1 MKIITESMN
10 TKFELHKEED
20 GTKLWNVRAIS
31 VTTTGNNR
39 EYTRDELKAGARSLS
54 FRPLNINH
62 DPLEALPYPDNQTL
76 EMDFDVNT
84 DAVTGRIQVDNPEIN
99 KMIESGDINKLS
111 IEQQPVQG
119 EVCDD
124 NKCTQKGVTFT
135 ALALL
140 TKDMTAGDES
150 TTITKGESVKKEDC
164 LEDCLDAKRKAG
176 VEITDDVVAQCI
188 ADCKQS
194 DDLKVP
200 DSEKPK
206 DDIPTDVLP
215 SENTSSKEDCKCS
228 SMSNDI
234 TEKPLADKVEETPVV
249 VDTPVDT
256 PVAEPTPANI
266 TMSSAQFDK
275 LIARD
280 AGLIDKFN
288 SALDKLSAKD
298 EKEVETTAEPSS
310 KVVDTVVKPYESVHQ
325 FFESVKLG
333 SGVIGSSTW
342 KIDLTQSIKDWTK
355 TEAVT
360 VSSGDAPQQFGKQI
374 LVTPDGKTATPIRQ
388 FCQVVALNGA
398 DRANFY
404 KMGGV
409 SFGGITEGSEAVNES
424 QTVTKITAT
433 PAIRG
438 GVQRIGYSQLEDIPA
453 LTNAINQSFALEA
466 ISDEET
472 LLHTEFDSVTA
483 SNWVNGNDGSS
494 LVSGASDDVSGM
506 TMTGVGLVHAK
517 KSIAEQGYDIN
528 DLVFLCDPKAYAE
541 LLTDSNISTFTQQ
554 GNAGITQKGQLEEL
568 FGVAIV
574 VSNNIVNQD
583 NTTND
588 TLRNILFKKGAFGI
602 ATGRDLSMETQRDNA
617 KQQVIISGTQRIA
630 VKTVD
635 EKMVCRVSTAQ

>member
-10 TKFELHKEED
+10 TKFEFVNEED
-20 GTKLWNVRAIS
+20 GVKLWKVRAIS

-39 EYTRDELKAGARSLS
+39 EYTREELKAGARSLS

-62 DPLEALPYPDNQTL
+62 DPLQELSYPDNQTL
-76 EMDFDVNT
+76 DMDFDINT
-84 DAVTGRIQVDNPEIN
+84 DAVTGRIQVNNPEIN
-99 KMIESGDINKLS
+99 QMIESGDINKLS
-111 IEQQPVQG
+111 IEQQPVKG
-119 EVCDD
+119 EECDD
-124 NKCTQKGVTFT
+124 TKCTQKGVTFT

-140 TKDMTAGDES
+140 TKDMQAGDES
-150 TTITKGESVKKEDC
+150 TTISKESVKKEDDC

-176 VEITDDVVAQCI
+176 VEITDDVVQGCT
-188 ADCKQS
+188 DSCKNS

-200 DSEKPK
+200 DSEKPV
-206 DDIPTDVLP
+206 DDLP
-215 SENTSSKEDCKCS
+215 SKNSSEKEDCKCS

-234 TEKPLADKVEETPVV
+234 TEKPSTDKVEETPVV

-256 PVAEPTPANI
+256 PVAEPTPANV
-266 TMSSAQFDK
+266 TLSADQFDK
-275 LIARD
+275 LVARD
-280 AGLIDKFN
+280 SALVDKFN
-288 SALDKLSAKD
+288 QALDKLSAKD
-298 EKEVETTAEPSS
+298 EKEVEATEEPSS
-310 KVVDTVVKPYESVHQ
+310 KVVDTTVKPYESVHQ

-342 KIDLTQSIKDWTK
+342 KVDLTQTIKDWTK
-355 TEAVT
+355 AEAVT

-388 FCQVVALNGA
+388 FCQVVALNGQ

-409 SFGGITEGSEAVNES
+409 SFGAVTEGTEPTNEA
-424 QTVTKITAT
+424 QTVTKVTAT

-466 ISDEET
+466 ISDEEN
-472 LLHTEFDSVTA
+472 LLHAEFDSVTPT
-483 SNWVNGNDGSS
+483 NWVNGN
-494 LVSGASDDVSGM
+494 SGATITDDDVAGM
-506 TMTGVGLVHAK
+506 TMTGTGLVHAK
-517 KSIAEQGYDIN
+517 KKISEQGYDVS

-568 FGVAIV
+568 YGISIV
-574 VSNNIVNQD
+574 VSNNIVNQ
-583 NTTND
+583 NNSTND

-602 ATGRDLSMETQRDNA
+602 ASGRDLSMESQRDNA
-617 KQQVIISGTQRIA
+617 VQQVIISGTQRLA
-630 VKTVD
+630 VKCID
-635 EKMVCRVSTAQ
+635 EKQVCRVSTAQ

>member
-10 TKFELHKEED
+10 TKFELAKEED

-39 EYTRDELKAGARSLS
+39 EYTREELKAGARSLS

-62 DPLEALPYPDNQTL
+62 DPLQELSYPDNQTL

-84 DAVTGRIQVDNPEIN
+84 DAVTGRIQVDSPEIN
-99 KMIESGDINKLS
+99 RMIESGEINKLS
-111 IEQQPVQG
+111 IEQQPVKG
-119 EVCDD
+119 EQCDD
-124 NKCTQKGVTFT
+124 TKCTQKGVTFT

-140 TKDMTAGDES
+140 TKDMQAGDES
-150 TTITKGESVKKEDC
+150 TTITKESVKKEDC

-176 VEITDDVVAQCI
+176 VEITDEVVQGCI
-188 ADCKQS
+188 DSCKQS
-194 DDLKVP
+194 DDPKVP
-200 DSEKPK
+200 DSDKPV
-206 DDIPTDVLP
+206 DDLP
-215 SENTSSKEDCKCS
+215 SKNSSEKADCNCS

-234 TEKPLADKVEETPVV
+234 TEKPSTDKVEDTPVV
-249 VDTPVDT
+249 VDTPVET
-256 PVAEPTPANI
+256 PIAEPTPV
-266 TMSSAQFDK
+266 TLSADQFDR
-275 LIARD
+275 LVARD
-280 AGLIDKFN
+280 SALVDKFN
-288 SALDKLSAKD
+288 QAIDKLQSPKD
-298 EKEVETTAEPSS
+298 EEAEKETTEEPSS

-325 FFESVKLG
+325 FFEAVKLG

-374 LVTPDGKTATPIRQ
+374 LVTPDGKTSTPIRQ
-388 FCQVVALNGA
+388 FCQVVSLNGA

-409 SFGGITEGSEAVNES
+409 SFGAVSEGTEPTNEA

-466 ISDEET
+466 ISDEES
-472 LLHTEFDSVTA
+472 LLHTEFDSVTP
-483 SNWVNGNDGSS
+483 SNWVNGN
-494 LVSGASDDVSGM
+494 SGATITDDDVSGM
-506 TMTGVGLVHAK
+506 TLTGVGLVHAK
-517 KSIAEQGYDIN
+517 KKIAEQGYDTN

-554 GNAGITQKGQLEEL
+554 GNPQIVSKGQLEEL
-568 FGVAIV
+568 YGISIV

-583 NTTND
+583 NSTND

-602 ATGRDLSMETQRDNA
+602 ATGRDLSMESQRDNA

-630 VKTVD
+630 VKTID

>member
-10 TKFELHKEED
+10 TKFEFVNEED
-20 GTKLWNVRAIS
+20 GVKLWKVRAIS

-39 EYTRDELKAGARSLS
+39 EYTREELKAGARSLS

-62 DPLEALPYPDNQTL
+62 DPLQELSYPENQTL
-76 EMDFDVNT
+76 DMDFDINT
-84 DAVTGRIQVDNPEIN
+84 DAVVGRIQVNNPEIN
-99 KMIESGDINKLS
+99 QMIESGDINKLS
-111 IEQQPVQG
+111 IEQQPVKG
-119 EVCDD
+119 EECDD
-124 NKCTQKGVTFT
+124 TKCTQKGVTFT

-140 TKDMTAGDES
+140 TKDMQAGDES
-150 TTITKGESVKKEDC
+150 TTISKESVKKEDHC

-176 VEITDDVVAQCI
+176 VEITDDVVQGCT
-188 ADCKQS
+188 DSCKNS

-200 DSEKPK
+200 DSEKPV
-206 DDIPTDVLP
+206 DDLP
-215 SENTSSKEDCKCS
+215 SKNSSEKADCECS
-228 SMSNDI
+228 SMSNDKI
-234 TEKPLADKVEETPVV
+234 ETPTDKVEEEIPV

-256 PVAEPTPANI
+256 PVAEPTPANV
-266 TMSSAQFDK
+266 TLSADQFDK
-275 LIARD
+275 LVARD
-280 AGLIDKFN
+280 SALVDKFN
-288 SALDKLSAKD
+288 QALDKLSAKD
-298 EKEVETTAEPSS
+298 EKEVEATEEPSS

-342 KIDLTQSIKDWTK
+342 KVDLTQTIKDWTK
-355 TEAVT
+355 AEAVT

-388 FCQVVALNGA
+388 FCQVVALNGQ

-409 SFGGITEGSEAVNES
+409 SFGAVTEGTEPTNEA
-424 QTVTKITAT
+424 QTVTKVTAT

-466 ISDEET
+466 ISDEEN
-472 LLHTEFDSVTA
+472 LLHAEFDSITPT
-483 SNWVNGNDGSS
+483 NWVNGN
-494 LVSGASDDVSGM
+494 SGATITDDDVAGM
-506 TMTGVGLVHAK
+506 TLTGVGLVHAK
-517 KSIAEQGYDIN
+517 KKIAEQGYDVS

-568 FGVAIV
+568 YGISIV
-574 VSNNIVNQD
+574 VSNNIVNQ
-583 NTTND
+583 NNSTND
-588 TLRNILFKKGAFGI
+588 TLRNILFVKGAFGI
-602 ATGRDLSMETQRDNA
+602 ASGRDLSMESQRDNA
-617 KQQVIISGTQRIA
+617 KQQVIISGTQRLA
-630 VKTVD
+630 VKCID
-635 EKMVCRVSTAQ
+635 EKQVCRVSTAQ

>member
-10 TKFELHKEED
+10 TKFEFVNEED
-20 GTKLWNVRAIS
+20 GVKLWKVRAIS

-39 EYTRDELKAGARSLS
+39 EYTREELKAGARSLS

-62 DPLEALPYPDNQTL
+62 DPLQELSYPENQTL
-76 EMDFDVNT
+76 DMDFDINT
-84 DAVTGRIQVDNPEIN
+84 DAVVGRIQVNNPEIN
-99 KMIESGDINKLS
+99 QMIESGDINKLS
-111 IEQQPVQG
+111 IEQQPTKG
-119 EVCDD
+119 EECDD
-124 NKCTQKGVTFT
+124 TKCTQKGVTFT

-140 TKDMTAGDES
+140 TKDMQAGDES
-150 TTITKGESVKKEDC
+150 TTISKESVKKEDDC

-176 VEITDDVVAQCI
+176 VEITDDVVQGCT
-188 ADCKQS
+188 DSCKSS

-200 DSEKPK
+200 DSDKPDYELTSK
-206 DDIPTDVLP
+206 NS
-215 SENTSSKEDCKCS
+215 SEKEDCKCS
-228 SMSNDI
+228 GMSNDKI
-234 TEKPLADKVEETPVV
+234 ETPTDKVEETPI

-256 PVAEPTPANI
+256 PVAEPTSANV
-266 TMSSAQFDK
+266 TLSADQFDK
-275 LIARD
+275 LVARD
-280 AGLIDKFN
+280 SALIDKFN
-288 SALDKLSAKD
+288 QALDKLSAKD
-298 EKEVETTAEPSS
+298 EKEVEATEEPSS

-342 KIDLTQSIKDWTK
+342 KVDLTQTIKDWTK
-355 TEAVT
+355 AEAVT

-388 FCQVVALNGA
+388 FCQVVALNGQ

-409 SFGGITEGSEAVNES
+409 SFGAVTEGTEPTNEA
-424 QTVTKITAT
+424 QTVTKVTAT

-466 ISDEET
+466 ISDEEN
-472 LLHTEFDSVTA
+472 LLHAEFDSITPT
-483 SNWVNGNDGSS
+483 NWVNGN
-494 LVSGASDDVSGM
+494 SGATITDDDVAGM
-506 TMTGVGLVHAK
+506 TLTGVGLVHAK
-517 KSIAEQGYDIN
+517 KKIAEQGYDVS

-568 FGVAIV
+568 YGISIV
-574 VSNNIVNQD
+574 VSNNIVNQ
-583 NTTND
+583 NNSTND
-588 TLRNILFKKGAFGI
+588 TLRNILFVKGAFGI
-602 ATGRDLSMETQRDNA
+602 ASGRDLSMESQRDNA
-617 KQQVIISGTQRIA
+617 VQQVIISGTQRLA
-630 VKTVD
+630 VKCID
-635 EKMVCRVSTAQ
+635 EKQVCRVSTAQ

>member
-10 TKFELHKEED
+10 TKFELAKEED

-39 EYTRDELKAGARSLS
+39 EYTREELKAGARSLS

-62 DPLEALPYPDNQTL
+62 DPLQELSYPDNQTL

-84 DAVTGRIQVDNPEIN
+84 DAVTGRIQVDSPEIN
-99 KMIESGDINKLS
+99 RMIESGDINKLS
-111 IEQQPVQG
+111 IEQQPVKG
-119 EVCDD
+119 EECDD

-150 TTITKGESVKKEDC
+150 TTISKECVKKEDC

-176 VEITDDVVAQCI
+176 VEITDDVVQGCI
-188 ADCKQS
+188 DSCKKS
-194 DDLKVP
+194 DDPKVP
-200 DSEKPK
+200 DSDKPV
-206 DDIPTDVLP
+206 DDLP
-215 SENTSSKEDCKCS
+215 SENSSEKAECNCS

-234 TEKPLADKVEETPVV
+234 TEKPSTDKVEETPVV

-256 PVAEPTPANI
+256 PVAEPTPANV
-266 TMSSAQFDK
+266 TLSADQFDR
-275 LIARD
+275 LVARD
-280 AGLIDKFN
+280 SALVDKFN
-288 SALDKLSAKD
+288 QAIDKLQSPKD
-298 EKEVETTAEPSS
+298 EEEKEATEEPSS

-325 FFESVKLG
+325 FFEAVKLG

-374 LVTPDGKTATPIRQ
+374 LVTPDGKTSTPIRQ
-388 FCQVVALNGA
+388 FCQVVSLSGA

-404 KMGGV
+404 KLGAV
-409 SFGGITEGSEAVNES
+409 SFGAVSEGTEPTNEA

-466 ISDEET
+466 ISDEEK
-472 LLHTEFDSVTA
+472 LLHTEFETVTP
-483 SNWVNGNDGSS
+483 SNWVNGN
-494 LVSGASDDVSGM
+494 SGATLTADDVAGM
-506 TMTGVGLVHAK
+506 TMTGKGLVYAK
-517 KSIAEQGYDIN
+517 KKIGEQGYDTN
-528 DLVFLCDPKAYAE
+528 DLVFLCDAKAYAE

-568 FGVAIV
+568 YGISIV
-574 VSNNIVNQD
+574 VSNNITEKD
-583 NTTND
+583 NSTND

-602 ATGRDLSMETQRDNA
+602 ASSRDLSMESQRDNA
-617 KQQVIISGTQRIA
+617 KQQVIISGTQRLA
-630 VKTVD
+630 VKTID

>member
-10 TKFELHKEED
+10 TKFEFVKEED
-20 GTKLWNVRAIS
+20 GVKLWKVRAIS

-39 EYTRDELKAGARSLS
+39 EYTREELKAGARSLS

-62 DPLEALPYPDNQTL
+62 DPLQELSYPDNQTL
-76 EMDFDVNT
+76 DMDFDINT
-84 DAVTGRIQVDNPEIN
+84 DAVVGRIQVNNPEVN
-99 KMIESGDINKLS
+99 QMIESGDISKLS

-119 EVCDD
+119 EICDD
-124 NKCTQKGVTFT
+124 TKCTQKGVTFT

-140 TKDMTAGDES
+140 TKDMQAGDES
-150 TTITKGESVKKEDC
+150 TTISKESVKKEDHC

-176 VEITDDVVAQCI
+176 VEITDDVVQGCI
-188 ADCKQS
+188 DTCKDS

-200 DSEKPK
+200 DSDKPV
-206 DDIPTDVLP
+206 DDLP
-215 SENTSSKEDCKCS
+215 SKNSSEKADCKCS
-228 SMSNDI
+228 SMSNDKI
-234 TEKPLADKVEETPVV
+234 ETPTDKVEETPI

-256 PVAEPTPANI
+256 PVAEPT
-266 TMSSAQFDK
+266 SSNVTLSSEQFDK
-275 LIARD
+275 LVARD
-280 AGLIDKFN
+280 SALIDKFN
-288 SALDKLSAKD
+288 QALDKLSAKD
-298 EKEVETTAEPSS
+298 EKEVEAKEEPSS

-342 KIDLTQSIKDWTK
+342 KVDLTQTIKDWTK
-355 TEAVT
+355 AEAVT

-388 FCQVVALNGA
+388 FCQVVALNGQ

-404 KMGGV
+404 KMGGI
-409 SFGGITEGSEAVNES
+409 SFGAVTEGTEPTNES
-424 QTVTKITAT
+424 QTVTKVTAT

-466 ISDEET
+466 ISDEEN

-483 SNWVNGNDGSS
+483 TNWVNGNDGSD
-494 LVSGASDDVSGM
+494 LASGASDDVSGM
-506 TMTGVGLVHAK
+506 TLTGVGLVHAK
-517 KSIAEQGYDIN
+517 KKIAEQGYDVS

-568 FGVAIV
+568 YGISIV

-588 TLRNILFKKGAFGI
+588 TLRNLLFVKGAFGI
-602 ATGRDLSMETQRDNA
+602 ASGRDLSMESQRDNA
-617 KQQVIISGTQRIA
+617 KQQVIISGTQRLA
-630 VKTVD
+630 VKCID
-635 EKMVCRVSTAQ
+635 EKQVCRVSTAQ

>member
-31 VTTTGNNR
+31 VTVTGNNR

-84 DAVTGRIQVDNPEIN
+84 DAVTGRIQIDNPEIN

-119 EVCDD
+119 EECDD
-124 NKCTQKGVTFT
+124 FKCTQKGVTFT

-176 VEITDDVVAQCI
+176 VEITDAVVAQCI
-188 ADCKQS
+188 EDCKKT
-194 DDLKVP
+194 DDKIP
-200 DSEKPK
+200 DSDK
-206 DDIPTDVLP
+206 PTDDLP

-234 TEKPLADKVEETPVV
+234 TEKPSTDKVEDTI
-249 VDTPVDT
+249 VDTPVET
-256 PVAEPTPANI
+256 PVADTTSTPAI
-266 TMSSAQFDK
+266 TLSADQFDR
-275 LIARD
+275 LVARD

-288 SALDKLSAKD
+288 SALDKLQSPKD
-298 EKEVETTAEPSS
+298 EEAEKETTEEPSS
-310 KVVDTVVKPYESVHQ
+310 KVVDTIVKPYESVHQ

-333 SGVIGSSTW
+333 SGVVGSSTW

-374 LVTPDGKTATPIRQ
+374 LVTPDGKTSTPIRQ
-388 FCQVVALNGA
+388 FCQVVSLSGA

-404 KMGGV
+404 KLGSV
-409 SFGGITEGSEAVNES
+409 SFGAVSEGTEPNNES
-424 QTVTKITAT
+424 QTVTKVTAT

-438 GVQRIGYSQLEDIPA
+438 GVQRIGYSQIED
-453 LTNAINQSFALEA
+453 LGGLVNAINQSFALEA
-466 ISDEET
+466 ISDEEK
-472 LLHTEFDSVTA
+472 LLHTAFEAITP
-483 SNWVNGNDGSS
+483 SNFVNGNT
-494 LVSGASDDVSGM
+494 GATLTADDVAGM
-506 TMTGVGLVHAK
+506 TMTGKGLVYAK
-517 KSIAEQGYDIN
+517 KKIAEQGYDTS

-541 LLTDSNISTFTQQ
+541 LLTDSNISTFTQS
-554 GNAGITQKGQLEEL
+554 GNPQIVSKGQLEEL
-568 FGVAIV
+568 YGISIV
-574 VSNNIVNQD
+574 VSNNITEKD
-583 NTTND
+583 NSTND
-588 TLRNILFKKGAFGI
+588 SLRNILMKRGCVGI
-602 ATGRDLSMETQRDNA
+602 ASSRDLSMESQRDNA
-617 KQQVIISGTQRIA
+617 KQQVIISGTQRLA
-630 VKTVD
+630 VAIID
-635 EKMVCRVSTAQ
+635 EKQMCRVSTSI

>member
-99 KMIESGDINKLS
+99 RMIESGDINKLS
-111 IEQQPVQG
+111 IEQQPVKG
-119 EVCDD
+119 EECDD
-124 NKCTQKGVTFT
+124 FKCTQKGVTFT

-150 TTITKGESVKKEDC
+150 TTITKGECVKKEDC

-194 DDLKVP
+194 EDPKVP
-200 DSEKPK
+200 DSDKPI
-206 DDIPTDVLP
+206 DDLP
-215 SENTSSKEDCKCS
+215 SKNSSEKEDCKCS
-228 SMSNDI
+228 GMSNDI
-234 TEKPLADKVEETPVV
+234 TAKPSTDKVEETPVV
-249 VDTPVDT
+249 VDTPVDA
-256 PVAEPTPANI
+256 PVADTTSTPANV
-266 TMSSAQFDK
+266 TLSADQFDK
-275 LIARD
+275 LVARD
-280 AGLIDKFN
+280 AGLIDKF
-288 SALDKLSAKD
+288 SQVLDKLQAKD
-298 EKEVETTAEPSS
+298 EKEVEATEEPSS
-310 KVVDTVVKPYESVHQ
+310 KVVDTIVKPYESVHQ
-325 FFESVKLG
+325 FFEAVKINPVG
-333 SGVIGSSTW
+333 AVTSSTW
-342 KIDLTQSIKDWTK
+342 NVNLTDLHKEWTR

-374 LVTPDGKTATPIRQ
+374 LVTPDGKTSVPVRQ
-388 FCQVVALNGA
+388 FCQVVSLSGA

-409 SFGGITEGSEAVNES
+409 SFGAITEGTEPTNES
-424 QTVTKITAT
+424 QTVSKITAT

-438 GVQRIGYSQLEDIPA
+438 GVQRVGYSQLEDVPA
-453 LTNAINQSFALEA
+453 LVNSINNSFALEA
-466 ISDEET
+466 ISDEEL

-483 SNWVNGNDGSS
+483 TNWVNGNDGSD
-494 LVSGASDDVSGM
+494 LASGASDDVSGM
-506 TMTGVGLVHAK
+506 TMTGKALVYGK
-517 KSIAEQGYDIN
+517 KAISNQGYDTN

-568 FGVAIV
+568 YGVSIV
-574 VSNNIVNQD
+574 VSTNVVAQN

-588 TLRNILFKKGAFGI
+588 TYRNILFKKGAFGI
-602 ATGRDLSMETQRDNA
+602 ASSRDLSMETQRDNA
-617 KQQVIISGTQRIA
+617 KQQVIISGTTRLA
-630 VKTVD
+630 VKTID
-635 EKMVCRVSTAQ
+635 EKQVCRISSAQ